1 MTTHG
6 KNIGSQ
12 KVGPEKNELP
22 KWRLQANF
30 LLRELARLW
39 YGRKSI
45 FNLKY
50 GYDKE
55 TPFWREFVFH
65 FVNMTY
71 LFGEAHGVDP
81 KEAAKRLIEANR
93 KWLIWHGG
101 KPTFSDPYYEAK
113 WHAIQMLGDD
123 LAEKLFDD
131 FDVRAILS
139 FVGYIYT
146 FASEGKLPPY
156 TSQRK
161 LPSYTSFEWLKPLE
175 YYESLPVD

>member
-12 KVGPEKNELP
+12 KVEPEKNELP
-22 KWRLQANF
+22 KWRLEANF

-50 GYDKE
+50 GYDKDS
-55 TPFWREFVFH
+55 PFWRDFVFR
-65 FVNMTY
+65 FVNMIY
-71 LFGEAHGVDP
+71 IFGEAHGVASE
-81 KEAAKRLIEANR
+81 EASKRLLEANR

-101 KPTFSDPYYEAK
+101 KPTFTDPYYEAK

-123 LAEKLFDD
+123 LTEKLFND

-156 TSQRK
+156 TS
-161 LPSYTSFEWLKPLE
+161 LEWLKPLE